1 MSHRT
6 DPDARSASPAAA
18 ARAGIA
24 PALGA
29 ALALAVGVAP
39 TAHAQD
45 AVESSAEACEDAAR
59 LIRDDDLDAALE
71 EAKWC
76 LEGLEQ
82 LQSDRTF
89 ALFPDELE
97 GYEGGELDTQ
107 GMMGMTMMN
116 RTYRGEDGT
125 IDVSLTTG
133 AAGSGLAALAQMGMT
148 LGGGGRKLRVQRR
161 TVIDMSESE
170 GSASFTVELRSG
182 GMLNVTSPTVPADE
196 VLGFVEAFPIEALD
210 EAMKR

>member
-1 MSHRT
+1 M
-6 DPDARSASPAAA
+6 RSRSQSK
-18 ARAGIA
+18 
-24 PALGA
+24 
-29 ALALAVGVAP
+29 VV
-39 TAHAQD
+39 
-45 AVESSAEACEDAAR
+45 
-59 LIRDDDLDAALE
+59 
-71 EAKWC
+71 
-76 LEGLEQ
+76 EQ

-97 GYEGGELDTQ
+97 GYEGGELETQ

-116 RTYRGEDGT
+116 RTYRGEAGT

-161 TVIDMSESE
+161 TVVDMSESE
-170 GSASFTVELRSG
+170 GSASFMVELRSG

>member
-1 MSHRT
+1 MNHRT